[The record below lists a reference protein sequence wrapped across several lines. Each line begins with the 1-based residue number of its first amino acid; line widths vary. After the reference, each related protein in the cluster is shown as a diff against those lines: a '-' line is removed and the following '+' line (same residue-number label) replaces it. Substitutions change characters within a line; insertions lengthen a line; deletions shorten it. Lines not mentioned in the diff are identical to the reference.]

1 MGFAIISREKAPVQN
16 KRLASANLAM
26 RSPKH
31 KLSRRG
37 QGPIRKKTRIRVLK
51 VQSVNVVLLCTV
63 PDLMLE
69 IRPFTLLSLK
79 FSISILLLEL

>member
-26 RSPKH
+26 RSPNH
-31 KLSRRG
+31 KLTRRG
-37 QGPIRKKTRIRVLK
+37 QGPIRKKALIRGFR
-51 VQSVNVVLLCTV
+51 VQSSKVVLLCTV

-69 IRPFTLLSLK
+69 IR
-79 FSISILLLEL
+79 

>member
-1 MGFAIISREKAPVQN
+1 MRLAGASLGKKTEAYRIKGFAINSREKAPVQN

-69 IRPFTLLSLK
+69 IR
-79 FSISILLLEL
+79 